1 MTDTPEAA
9 NPGSGADPPAQSG
22 LDADVR
28 WIERMPAG
36 VAILVADVVRYV
48 NAAALQLLQASDP
61 AEIVGRRVDDFIHPL
76 DLHRTLARLR
86 RAEEGGANP
95 PTEVRMIGCRGTA
108 LMVAMA
114 STPLATPVG
123 VGALATFL
131 DLTERAAMER
141 QLRETDE
148 NFQRMMNTMQDVFY
162 RTDAHGITRYVCPAV
177 KNVLGYEAEEIIG
190 LPAAAFYPDL
200 RERDVLV
207 AAIRERGFVHD
218 FPGRMRRKD
227 GVIIDISISTRAL
240 HDELGNFAGVEGIWL
255 DISERKQME
264 RQLEYLA
271 TYDSLTGVLNRR
283 TVLGH
288 LERLLSRSAPVS
300 VLLMDLDHFKQVNDV
315 HGHAAGDHVLCQFTA
330 LIATEKRSRDYFGRL
345 GGEEFLLI
353 LDNADVDEAAQIAER
368 LCRRVASAAI
378 VVQGGQAVPLT
389 VSIGL
394 AQARQQDQR
403 TSDLLERADRALYRA
418 KNQGRNRVAQ

>member
-1 MTDTPEAA
+1 MTDSPEAA
-9 NPGSGADPPAQSG
+9 NPGCGADPPAQSG

-36 VAILVADVVRYV
+36 VAILVADVVRYA
-48 NAAALQLLQASDP
+48 NAAALQLLQADDP
-61 AEIVGRRVDDFIHPL
+61 AQLVGRRVDEFIHPL

-95 PTEVRMIGCRGTA
+95 PTEVRMIGCRGAA
-108 LMVAMA
+108 LTVAMA
-114 STPLATPVG
+114 STPLATPAG

-141 QLRETDE
+141 RLRETDE

-177 KNVLGYEAEEIIG
+177 KNVLGYEVEEIIG

-240 HDELGNFAGVEGIWL
+240 YDELGNFAGVEGIWR

-315 HGHAAGDHVLCQFTA
+315 HGHAACDHVLCQFTA

-353 LDNADVDEAAQIAER
+353 LDNADVDEAARIAER
-368 LCRRVASAAI
+368 LCSRVASAAI
-378 VVQGGQAVPLT
+378 VAQGGQAVPLT